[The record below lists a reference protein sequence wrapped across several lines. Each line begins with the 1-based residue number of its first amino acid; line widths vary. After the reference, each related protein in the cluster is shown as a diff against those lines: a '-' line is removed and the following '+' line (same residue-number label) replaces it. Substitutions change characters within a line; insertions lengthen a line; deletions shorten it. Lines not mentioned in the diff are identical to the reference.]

1 MVDAMIVLFESSA
14 TQFTTN
20 GLGNLP
26 DAISCTVVEER
37 NGEFELEME
46 YPITGKRYDEL
57 SLRRIIVAKPNPYAD
72 PQPFRIYSMTKPI
85 NGIVTVNA
93 EHISYDLS
101 GYPAAPFTA
110 DSVVDAFVNMKNASP
125 VGCPFTFITDKT
137 TLASMSVMKPS
148 SMRSLLGGVEG
159 SILDVY
165 GGEYEFDKFTVR
177 LWNNR
182 GSNRGVSIRYG
193 KNLTDLK
200 QEESCSSVYTGVYP
214 FWYSEQDGLVQ
225 LSEKVL
231 NAEGTYNF
239 TRIYPL
245 DLSQEWQDKPTEAQL
260 RSRATTYMTANRI
273 GIPKVSLTVSF
284 IQLAQSEEYKNY
296 SLLEEVHLC
305 DTVNVEFPELNVSAT
320 AKCIST
326 TYDVLTGKYA
336 EIELGDTK
344 SNLASTI
351 SEQTQAIEKTP
362 TKTFMEQAIENAT
375 QLITGGLGGYV
386 VMRSS
391 SGGQFPDEILIMN
404 TDSIETATKVWR
416 WNKNGL
422 GYSDT
427 GYNGPYATA
436 ITADGQI
443 VADFIAAGTLNGA
456 LIEAGTV
463 SAQALS
469 VEYKNSVQNKIDQL
483 SEETK
488 SSLQVNAN
496 AISSEVSRAQQAEA
510 NLRNSIS
517 GVNSSLSS
525 KITQTASQINSQ
537 VSQKVGNNEII
548 SKINQS
554 AETVSIKASKIS
566 LEGIVT
572 ANSNFKVLS
581 DGSIETKNGKFT
593 GTITGAIIQNAD
605 SGRRALID
613 QSSALKGCNGNTVYN
628 IVDMASGNGDFQMI
642 IDAKNML
649 AIRTPRL
656 AVINSSYGTGGGTAK
671 ITKNGATRFV
681 SHVEKNMQGC
691 TEMTVN
697 GVYCTLPVFLSVQY
711 TNLDVVNGMQ
721 ITGETTYTSKV

>member
-469 VEYKNSVQNKIDQL
+469 VEYKNSVQGAIDQL

-496 AISSEVSRAQQAEA
+496 AISSEVSRAKQAES
-510 NLRNSIS
+510 NLSDSIS

-525 KITQTASQINSQ
+525 KITQTANQINSQ
-537 VSQKVGNNEII
+537 VSQKVGNDEII
-548 SKINQS
+548 SRINQS
-554 AETVSIKASKIS
+554 AESVSIKASKIK
-566 LEGIVT
+566 LEGLVT
-572 ANSNFKVLS
+572 ANGNFKVLS
-581 DGSIETKNGKFT
+581 DGSIEAKNGKFT
-593 GTITGAIIQNAD
+593 GTITGSIIQNAA

-613 QSSALKGCNGNTVYN
+613 QTSALKGCNNNTVYN
-628 IVDMASGNGDFQMI
+628 ILDMASGNGDFQMI

-656 AVINSSYGTGGGTAK
+656 AVINASYGTGGGTAK
-671 ITKNGATRFV
+671 VTKNGATRFV
-681 SHVEKNMQGC
+681 SHVEKNFNGA
-691 TEMTVN
+691 TEMWVN
-697 GVYCTLPVFLSVQY
+697 DVYCTLPVFLSVQY

-721 ITGETTYTSKV
+721 ITGETTYTNKV